1 MKKLIKP
8 LCLLTGLLC
17 VPAVL
22 LHAQVDEKLKADI
35 VSTGYVHSPLP
46 LDETKAFETF
56 GLKKKVLE
64 TVMLCD
70 MEDFSK
76 WSHKGIGKIGLTD
89 ERSKSGKYSLRRSTA
104 RQPRFPNVSAR
115 ATARCSNI
123 RPRRHSGSSTA

>member
-1 MKKLIKP
+1 MMKNVIKLIF
-8 LCLLTGLLC
+8 LLFDLVIGC
-17 VPAVL
+17 CVL

-89 ERSKSGKYSLRRSTA
+89 ERSKSGKA
-104 RQPRFPNVSAR
+104 FFRQAQSA
-115 ATARCSNI
+115 
-123 RPRRHSGSSTA
+123 SGSSRPSGEDSWLGFGTRHLHGLL

>member
-1 MKKLIKP
+1 MRNIIKP

-17 VPAVL
+17 TPAVW

-76 WSHKGIGKIGLTD
+76 WSHKGIGKIGL
-89 ERSKSGKYSLRRSTA
+89 RPPIRK
-104 RQPRFPNVSAR
+104 RFSAGGWD
-115 ATARCSNI
+115 AVLAWPLMI
-123 RPRRHSGSSTA
+123 

>member
-1 MKKLIKP
+1 MRNIIKP

-17 VPAVL
+17 TPAVW

-76 WSHKGIGKIGLTD
+76 WSHKGIGKQVRQVQPAPGSA
-89 ERSKSGKYSLRRSTA
+89 RPSGKDSRLGVGTRYL
-104 RQPRFPNVSAR
+104 
-115 ATARCSNI
+115 
-123 RPRRHSGSSTA
+123 HGLL

>member
-1 MKKLIKP
+1 MMKNVIKLIF
-8 LCLLTGLLC
+8 LLFDLVIGC
-17 VPAVL
+17 CVL

-89 ERSKSGKYSLRRSTA
+89 ERSKSGKHSLRLEAPAHPEKILGWGFGT
-104 RQPRFPNVSAR
+104 
-115 ATARCSNI
+115 
-123 RPRRHSGSSTA
+123 RHLHGLL